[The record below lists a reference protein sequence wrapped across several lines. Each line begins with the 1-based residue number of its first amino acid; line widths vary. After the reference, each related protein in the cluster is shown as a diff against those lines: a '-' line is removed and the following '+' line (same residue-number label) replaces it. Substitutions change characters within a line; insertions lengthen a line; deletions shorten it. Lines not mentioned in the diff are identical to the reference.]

1 MEYAQCSASM
11 HVATQV
17 IFSINNTGIFS
28 VKKKKDKTGHTEM
41 HVALCYYDNIASVSL
56 FHTDFHFI
64 SATTRP
70 TPQ

>member
-1 MEYAQCSASM
+1 MLLLKLY
-11 HVATQV
+11 
-17 IFSINNTGIFS
+17 S
-28 VKKKKDKTGHTEM
+28 VSTIQEFFQLKKKKDKTGHTEM
-41 HVALCYYDNIASVSL
+41 HVALCYYDNIAFVSL